1 MSEENKKQRRQSQV
15 QVLISNVRTNGR
27 DLQDYIAGNNNVIPQ
42 DFSSVSSG
50 VQWVKEN
57 GKLGIDYQVV
67 RVYRT
72 VRVEE
77 HTVRKLSD

>member
-1 MSEENKKQRRQSQV
+1 MSVENKKQRRQSQV
-15 QVLISNVRTNGR
+15 RVITSDVGINDR
-27 DLQDYIAGNNNVIPQ
+27 DLQDYIAGNNNAIPQ

-57 GKLGIDYQVV
+57 GKLGIDYDIV